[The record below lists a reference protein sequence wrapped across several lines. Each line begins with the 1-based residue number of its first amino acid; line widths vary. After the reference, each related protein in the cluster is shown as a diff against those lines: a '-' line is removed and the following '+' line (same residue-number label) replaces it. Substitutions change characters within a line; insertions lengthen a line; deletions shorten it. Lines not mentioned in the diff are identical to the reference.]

1 MKNMESILNDNHFK
15 LLSFLITSARG
26 CVDEPP
32 LYGSLRLV
40 EAASRLIEIMEGAKT
55 NDQIVSMKRLIEE
68 KKNIVMY
75 DEEEFVTFLDELS
88 KKLAEIIKGCVW
100 IILGDDKNEGRS

>member
-1 MKNMESILNDNHFK
+1 MENMESILNDNHFK

-40 EAASRLIEIMEGAKT
+40 EAASRLIGIMEKAKT
-55 NDQIVSMKRLIEE
+55 KERINEQIISMRELIEE
-68 KKNIVMY
+68 KKNMVMY
-75 DEEEFVTFLDELS
+75 NEEEFVAFLDELS
-88 KKLAEIIKGCVW
+88 KKLAKIIK
-100 IILGDDKNEGRS
+100 E